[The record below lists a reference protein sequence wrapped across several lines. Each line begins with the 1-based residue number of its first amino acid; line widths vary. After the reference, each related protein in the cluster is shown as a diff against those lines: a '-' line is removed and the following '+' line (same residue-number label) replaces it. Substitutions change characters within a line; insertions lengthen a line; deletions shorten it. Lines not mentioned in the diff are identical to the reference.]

1 MSEVTAVPLRPIKKG
16 VLPMLWV
23 GIAITLL
30 LALAAAWTSTSKAV
44 AMAQTPADFLAENG
58 KRSGVVTTA
67 SGLQYEVLKPGKGP
81 KPTAGD
87 VALIT
92 YDGKLVSG
100 ETFDSSAKNGGPV
113 PMPVSG
119 VIPGFSE
126 ALQLMQADGKYR
138 FWIPPALG
146 YGDRAAGPIPA
157 NSVLVFD
164 VGLIGFQPMP
174 AGMPGMPGAGM

>member
-23 GIAITLL
+23 GIAV
-30 LALAAAWTSTSKAV
+30 ALAVALVAAWTSTSRAV
-44 AMAQTPADFLAENG
+44 AMAQTPADFLAANG

-67 SGLQYEVLKPGKGP
+67 SGLQYEVLKAGKGTR
-81 KPTAGD
+81 PTGGD
-87 VALIT
+87 LTLIT
-92 YDGKLVSG
+92 YTGKLVSG
-100 ETFDSSAKNGGPV
+100 EVFDSSAKNGGPV
-113 PMPVSG
+113 PMPVAG

-126 ALQLMQADGKYR
+126 ALQLMPKNSEYR

-146 YGDRAAGPIPA
+146 YGERSAGPIPP

-164 VGLIGFQPMP
+164 VGLVDFQPMP